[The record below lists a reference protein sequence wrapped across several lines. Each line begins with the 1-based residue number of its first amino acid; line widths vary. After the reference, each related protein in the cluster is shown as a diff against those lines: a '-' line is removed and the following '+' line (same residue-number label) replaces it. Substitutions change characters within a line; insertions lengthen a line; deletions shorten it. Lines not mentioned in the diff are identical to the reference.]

1 MGDSSSLA
9 AITGDIWPKERALV
23 ARQLAIVAGATYSSE
38 WLAKGMRSRYVVSPI
53 PSDAPTATAR
63 LGHQPRAVRQVTKS
77 LPEDSDQSKGYR
89 T

>member
-38 WLAKGMRSRYVVSPI
+38 WLARG
-53 PSDAPTATAR
+53 DALEVCRVANP
-63 LGHQPRAVRQVTKS
+63 
-77 LPEDSDQSKGYR
+77 
-89 T
+89 